1 MNELDCYVVDVG
13 IEFDVS
19 DEVDDKIELVVLM
32 NNVDFVDTSVK
43 VGVMFSDVDMNEFD
57 CSDVEVCIKFDVS
70 DEVDDEMELVV
81 LIQNVDC
88 VDLSV
93 EVGEKIQLF
102 T

>member
-43 VGVMFSDVDMNEFD
+43 VGVMFSDVNMNELI
-57 CSDVEVCIKFDVS
+57 CSDIDVGIESDVS
-70 DEVDDEMELVV
+70 NDTRCT
-81 LIQNVDC
+81 Q
-88 VDLSV
+88 
-93 EVGEKIQLF
+93 
-102 T
+102 

>member
-43 VGVMFSDVDMNEFD
+43 VGVMFSDVNMNE
-57 CSDVEVCIKFDVS
+57 
-70 DEVDDEMELVV
+70 
-81 LIQNVDC
+81 LI
-88 VDLSV
+88 
-93 EVGEKIQLF
+93 
-102 T
+102 